1 MRRKI
6 FIFLATFLAFSFQL
20 SLAASQTLTVKIHNI
35 KSSPQGVI
43 RIALFGDEKGFRA
56 EKYLFDMSF
65 DKSRV
70 KSGKLTVNIPVE
82 CGVYGVTVLDDEN
95 NNGKMDYNMF
105 GIPKKGFGFSN
116 FVLKKLRKPRFK
128 DFSFTVSGKENK
140 NIDVKMMYL

>member
-82 CGVYGVTVLDDEN
+82 CGVYGVTLFLMMKITTERWITTCLESL
-95 NNGKMDYNMF
+95 KRF
-105 GIPKKGFGFSN
+105 RFSN

-140 NIDVKMMYL
+140 I